1 MKIFNNIQTAIF
13 EIKHLIKENSNIR
26 KLLFHDVAN
35 ALDLGTPTYNEVEE
49 YVVVSPIFDVTE
61 PPFNKN
67 TIITIALSKG
77 DYNDETVLFHGILQ
91 ITILTRSTLWKLN
104 NNKIRPMEIADF
116 IVKEINNKK
125 LTTSHKLFFK
135 RLELSIL
142 NDNVNGY
149 TLTFFME
156 EGSGLDEKF

>member
-91 ITILTRSTLWKLN
+91 ITILTRSTL
-104 NNKIRPMEIADF
+104 
-116 IVKEINNKK
+116 
-125 LTTSHKLFFK
+125 
-135 RLELSIL
+135 
-142 NDNVNGY
+142 
-149 TLTFFME
+149 
-156 EGSGLDEKF
+156 